1 MNSSTWNTGKR
12 NHLRLANAAA
22 ATYDASYAEAAFATH
37 CYMAF
42 EEFALRDAAKDAPG
56 YHLALD
62 LGCGTG
68 RLSRVLAQQFA
79 RVWGCDL
86 SPVMVEQARQSSSG
100 GQGIAYT
107 IHDVEK
113 GHLPF
118 NRNCVD
124 LINAGF
130 GLFSF
135 VWDSERFV
143 ADIRRVLRPGG
154 LFTLSCYNAGV
165 LPLPPETPWVPALN
179 ARVDAQGVCVT
190 HEGEAHWI
198 NARAFTPQQVRA
210 LLEPAFEVEAVIC
223 LPTLAAVLPA
233 ALVEEARVR
242 ALCAAVDA
250 AVALR
255 EDLAAGAYLW
265 VRAHKRGKSKSV
277 SMKNGRATRG
287 AIRERTG
294 VRRANGSPTLA
305 CALVS

>member
-1 MNSSTWNTGKR
+1 MDTTAWIMGKR

-22 ATYDASYAEAAFATH
+22 ITYDADYAQTAYATR
-37 CYMAF
+37 CYMEF
-42 EEFALRDAAKDAPG
+42 EERALRGAAEDAPD
-56 YHLALD
+56 HRLALD

-68 RLSRVLAQQFA
+68 RLSRVLAEQFT

-86 SPVMVEQARQSSSG
+86 SPVMVEQARRSSSG

-124 LINAGF
+124 LVNAGF

-143 ADIRRVLRPGG
+143 ADVRRVLRPGG

-165 LPLPPETPWVPALN
+165 LPLPSETPWVPAIN
-179 ARVDAQGVCVT
+179 ARVDVQGGRVT
-190 HEGEAHWI
+190 HDGATHWI
-198 NARAFTPQQVRA
+198 NARAFSPQQVRA
-210 LLEPAFEVEAVIC
+210 LLEPAFEVEAVVC

-233 ALVEEARVR
+233 ALVEDTRVR
-242 ALCAAVDA
+242 ALCAAMDV
-250 AVALR
+250 AVAFR
-255 EDLAAGAYLW
+255 EDLAAGVYLW
-265 VRAHKRGKSKSV
+265 IRARKRGKRKK
-277 SMKNGRATRG
+277 KNRATICDRLP
-287 AIRERTG
+287 
-294 VRRANGSPTLA
+294 VRKADDSPP
-305 CALVS
+305 